1 MTDQNEALAAIRSG
15 FHLSPERIYLDGN
28 SLGALHNTVRQHVDT
43 VINSQWGE
51 DLIAGWNHHDWI
63 NLPSTVG
70 DRIAQLLGASEGEV
84 LCCDNL
90 SINLFK
96 CLAAALELNAPR
108 TRIVTEAGHFPTD
121 NYIAAGL
128 AQLLGPH
135 RCQIEPVAVEAL
147 DTLDFSDVAV
157 LSLSHVNFRTGTL
170 RDLSGITARAQAAGA
185 LVIWDLAHSAGV
197 IETALN
203 RHSVDMAVGCTY
215 KFLNGGP
222 GSPGFLYVAQ
232 RHQGA
237 TNPLPGWMGHADRFA
252 FEPDYRPAPGI
263 SRFLTGTQ
271 SVIAMAA
278 VQAALSIFDSVT
290 VNTLR
295 QHSLMLTQNLM
306 DQLAKN
312 PATCGIEC
320 LTPSDAHA
328 RGSQVSLRL
337 EHGFAISQALIDRGV
352 IVDFREPDIIRFGIA
367 PLYNQSGDIDVAVS
381 TLADILNSGVYREQK
396 FSERATVT

>member
-1 MTDQNEALAAIRSG
+1 
-15 FHLSPERIYLDGN
+15 
-28 SLGALHNTVRQHVDT
+28 
-43 VINSQWGE
+43 
-51 DLIAGWNHHDWI
+51 
-63 NLPSTVG
+63 
-70 DRIAQLLGASEGEV
+70 
-84 LCCDNL
+84 
-90 SINLFK
+90 
-96 CLAAALELNAPR
+96 
-108 TRIVTEAGHFPTD
+108 
-121 NYIAAGL
+121 
-128 AQLLGPH
+128 
-135 RCQIEPVAVEAL
+135 
-147 DTLDFSDVAV
+147 
-157 LSLSHVNFRTGTL
+157 
-170 RDLSGITARAQAAGA
+170 
-185 LVIWDLAHSAGV
+185 
-197 IETALN
+197 
-203 RHSVDMAVGCTY
+203 
-215 KFLNGGP
+215 
-222 GSPGFLYVAQ
+222 
-232 RHQGA
+232 
-237 TNPLPGWMGHADRFA
+237 MGHADRFA

-320 LTPSDAHA
+320 LTPSHAHA

-396 FSERATVT
+396 FSKRATVT